1 LEVPQCQALDTVG
14 PFGREDSHSLTY
26 KYRLRLVDPVPGD
39 VWVIDS
45 LKTKWRRS
53 AQAKTGRGN
62 CGDGDRQAAGE
73 ARLSE
78 QRRRQGVHRRV

>member
-14 PFGREDSHSLTY
+14 PFGREESHSLAR
-26 KYRLRLVDPVPGD
+26 KRPLRLVDLVPSD
-39 VWVIDS
+39 MWVIDS

-73 ARLSE
+73 ARLP
-78 QRRRQGVHRRV
+78 